1 MKGKALVL
9 GDNISTDEI
18 IPGRFCRSP
27 NLGEHCLE
35 GLNVS
40 IKKYRFIVA
49 GENFGCGSSR
59 EQAVLALKN
68 AGIKCVIS
76 KSFARIFY
84 RNAVNNALPLLE
96 CKNISVKNNDVLDV
110 TIRTARIKNLS
121 TGICFQAEKIPG
133 FVMKIIKS
141 GGIIRYYKKIS
152 KEFSYAQES
161 YIFLRNKKR
170 GGGL

>member
-1 MKGKALVL
+1 MKGSAIVL

-35 GLNVS
+35 GLNIS
-40 IKKYRFIVA
+40 IKKYMFIVA

-68 AGIKCVIS
+68 AGIKCIIS

-84 RNAVNNALPLLE
+84 RNAVNNALLLLKCE
-96 CKNISVKNNDVLDV
+96 NINVKNNDVLDV

-121 TGICFQAEKIPG
+121 TGVCFQAEEIPN
-133 FVMKIIKS
+133 FAMKIIRS
-141 GGIIRYYKKIS
+141 GGIIKYYK
-152 KEFSYAQES
+152 E
-161 YIFLRNKKR
+161 L
-170 GGGL
+170 GVL